1 MGSSS
6 NFYGGIYS
14 RGYTGGYSGGY
25 SSRSYSEQSSRR
37 ERPSLKD
44 TLEQEGF
51 SKKEIYVLPEKPKQK
66 VKQDETEKIIDVDFV
81 DVETT
86 KKSILEL
93 PEKAELNSE
102 KAKLDLECHQLA
114 REREEFEK
122 QKSILEFHEKVELN
136 SERAKLNYE
145 RAILDCERASLDLE
159 RHQLAREREE
169 FEKQKSRKRNRLFEL
184 ISRFIL
190 RRKEKE
196 RYLGL

>member
-25 SSRSYSEQSSRR
+25 SSRSYSEQSGRR

-86 KKSILEL
+86 KKSILE
-93 PEKAELNSE
+93 
-102 KAKLDLECHQLA
+102 
-114 REREEFEK
+114 
-122 QKSILEFHEKVELN
+122 FHEKVELN

-145 RAILDCERASLDLE
+145 RAILDCERARLDLE